1 MKIIEFIINH
11 WSDILLILAAV
22 ASLVYA
28 IYKKDL
34 SLVRQQLFSLVTE
47 AEREY
52 GSGTGVLK
60 LASVVTAIYPK
71 LPKLFKTLVT
81 EKKLVSVIEDV
92 LTEAKKKW
100 TSNEKL
106 IKESEEHSK

>member
-47 AEREY
+47 AEKEY
-52 GSGTGVLK
+52 GPGTGVLK
-60 LASVVTAIYPK
+60 LASVIAAIYPH
-71 LPKLFKTLVT
+71 LPRLLKLFLT
-81 EKKLVSVIEDV
+81 EKKLTQIIEKV
-92 LTEAKKKW
+92 LAEAKKKW
-100 TSNEKL
+100 DSNKKL
-106 IKESEEHSK
+106 LGESESTE

>member
-1 MKIIEFIINH
+1 MQIIEFIINH

-22 ASLVYA
+22 GSLVYA

-60 LASVVTAIYPK
+60 LASVVTVIYPR
-71 LPKLFKTLVT
+71 LPKLFKSLIT
-81 EKKLVSVIEDV
+81 EKKLIQVIEDV

-100 TSNEKL
+100 ESNTKL
-106 IKESEEHSK
+106 LEESEDTK